1 MLEGVSKEKPRLLVV
16 ASTFPAQR
24 GDGTPEF
31 VGDLAAE
38 LVPKIDVRIIVPQV
52 SGARSSEIYRGAKVS
67 RFRYFPRR
75 WEDLAD
81 GAVLE
86 NIRSKPSRLLQV
98 VPFLVCEWLAVRKA
112 VKQFDPDIIHA
123 HWIIPQGLVVRLAS
137 RRPILLTT
145 LGGDLYAL
153 DRFPINKLMRW
164 IIRGAAAVTV
174 MNTDMK
180 ERVLGLGAA
189 ASDVQVIPM
198 GANLTGMTSRVP
210 STNPAMVR
218 LLFVGRLVPKKG
230 LTFLLD
236 ALRQLPSGLQ
246 WKLIVVGDG
255 PLRNELEN
263 DAQGLSVE
271 FVGVQS
277 RSELRRTYA
286 NSDILITP
294 SVPADSGDQD
304 GLPVAMLEAMCA
316 GLPVVASQLP
326 GIDEVVVD
334 GHNGILVCPGD
345 SREISLAL
353 LRLIESQDTRIQ
365 LGKNAKQVADAHS
378 TGAMGRTY
386 KNLIE
391 KILSR

>member
-24 GDGTPEF
+24 GDGTPEL

-86 NIRSKPSRLLQV
+86 NIRSKPSRLLLQV

-145 LGGDLYAL
+145 LGGDLCAL

-230 LTFLLD
+230 LTFPLD

-304 GLPVAMLEAMCA
+304 GLGGHVGSHVCRTPSRRLAAARNRRSRGGWTQRYSRLSGRFSRDFSCPPPPHRVSGHQNPARKERKASCRCA
-316 GLPVVASQLP
+316 F
-326 GIDEVVVD
+326 D
-334 GHNGILVCPGD
+334 GSDGTHLQ
-345 SREISLAL
+345 
-353 LRLIESQDTRIQ
+353 ES
-365 LGKNAKQVADAHS
+365 H
-378 TGAMGRTY
+378 
-386 KNLIE
+386 
-391 KILSR
+391 